1 MSERRTAADGQ
12 GLTLEQLRKVFQR
25 RGQAPVHAVA
35 GIDLR
40 VREGELLG
48 LLGPSGCGK
57 STTLRMIA
65 GLEEP
70 TGGDIRIGGR
80 SIVGRPP
87 HERDVAVAFENYAL
101 FPPLTIE
108 ENIAFGLRA
117 RKEPNATVRAR
128 EVAERLGIS
137 HLLDRKP
144 GGLSSGQKQRVSL
157 ARAIVR
163 KPTVLLLDEPLS
175 HLDAA
180 ERDQTRRELKRLQR
194 ETGYTTV
201 LVTHDQHEALSLAD
215 RVAVMDQGEFKQVGT
230 PDEVYDA
237 PANRFVADFVGEPR
251 MNLLDGRLLPGGQ
264 GPAGAGPTTILL
276 SEAVRLAL
284 PGYAAD
290 GAAGEQRVTIGIRPQ
305 DIRVGRPD
313 DPGALPATVFAYE
326 PLQEVGRLTV
336 TLPGVETRIVV
347 ETHHDFWAERDE
359 VVGLRFDPAR
369 THLFDAETG
378 DRLAWHL
385 DPTSSARSM
394 PPDPSRPLSPATTS
408 S

>member
-1 MSERRTAADGQ
+1 MSNGRNEPTAR
-12 GLTLEQLRKVFQR
+12 GLTLDALRKTFER
-25 RGQAPVHAVA
+25 RGQGPVQAVA
-35 GIDLR
+35 GIDLD
-40 VREGELLG
+40 VAGGELLG

-70 TGGDIRIGGR
+70 TGGDIRIDGR

-87 HERDVAVAFENYAL
+87 HARNVAVAFENYAL
-101 FPPLTIE
+101 YPPLTVE
-108 ENIAFGLRA
+108 ENIAFGMKA
-117 RKEPNATVRAR
+117 RKERDANRRAR
-128 EVAERLGIS
+128 EVAERLGIAPI
-137 HLLDRKP
+137 LDRKP

-163 KPTVLLLDEPLS
+163 EPTVLLLDEPLS

-215 RVAVMDQGEFKQVGT
+215 RVAVMDGGILKQVGT

-237 PANRFVADFVGEPR
+237 PSNLFVADFVGEPR
-251 MNLLDGRLLPGGQ
+251 MNLLPGRL
-264 GPAGAGPTTILL
+264 
-276 SEAVRLAL
+276 V
-284 PGYAAD
+284 AD
-290 GAAGEQRVTIGIRPQ
+290 GAGVAVLLSPEVRVTLPRRLADDDRVDERPVMLGIRPQ
-305 DIRVGRPD
+305 DVRVAERGE
-313 DPGALPATVFAYE
+313 PGVVPATVFAFE

-336 TLPGVETRIVV
+336 SLPGVEGRVVV
-347 ETHHDFWAERDE
+347 ETDHRYIARPREP
-359 VVGLRFDPAR
+359 VGLLFEPSR
-369 THLFDAETG
+369 THLFDHESG
-378 DRLAWHL
+378 GRLAWQIEQ
-385 DPTSSARSM
+385 PAGAVPSSLS
-394 PPDPSRPLSPATTS
+394 SRGTAS

>member
-1 MSERRTAADGQ
+1 MSEPRTVSDGQ
-12 GLTLEQLRKVFQR
+12 GLVLERLRKVFQR
-25 RGQAPVHAVA
+25 RGQAPVDAVA
-35 GIDLR
+35 GIDLQ
-40 VREGELLG
+40 VGEGELLG

-80 SIVGRPP
+80 SILGRPP
-87 HERDVAVAFENYAL
+87 HERNVAVGFENYAL
-101 FPPLTIE
+101 FPPLTVE

-117 RKEPNATVRAR
+117 RKEPNATARAR

-137 HLLDRKP
+137 HLLNRKP

-163 KPTVLLLDEPLS
+163 TPSVLLLDEPLS

-215 RVAVMDQGEFKQVGT
+215 RIAVMDAGRFKQVGT
-230 PDEVYDA
+230 AAEVYDR
-237 PANRFVADFVGEPR
+237 PANLFVADFVGEPR
-251 MNLLDGRLLPGGQ
+251 MNLIAGRLLL
-264 GPAGAGPTTILL
+264 PTDGSATVLL
-276 SEAVRLAL
+276 SNEARFAL
-284 PGYAAD
+284 PGHAGN
-290 GAAGEQRVTIGIRPQ
+290 GAGGERAVMVGIRPQ
-305 DIRVGRPD
+305 DLRVGRPD
-313 DPGALPATVFAYE
+313 EPDGLPATVFAYE

-347 ETHHDFWAERDE
+347 ETHHDYWANQGE
-359 VVGLRFDPAR
+359 VVGLRFNPVR
-369 THLFDAETG
+369 THLFDRETG

-385 DPTSSARSM
+385 PSNPT
-394 PPDPSRPLSPATTS
+394 PEPSRRLSPATS
-408 S
+408 SS

>member
-1 MSERRTAADGQ
+1 MVDPSDEPRSKDLALDG
-12 GLTLEQLRKVFQR
+12 LRKLFVQR
-25 RGQAPVHAVA
+25 GKEPVAAVVGLDLTVGA
-35 GIDLR
+35 G
-40 VREGELLG
+40 EMLG

-70 TGGDIRIGGR
+70 SAGDIRIGGA

-101 FPPLTIE
+101 YPPLTVE

-117 RKEPNATVRAR
+117 RKERDAVERAR
-128 EVAERLGIS
+128 AVAERLGITP
-137 HLLDRKP
+137 LLDRKP

-163 KPTVLLLDEPLS
+163 TPSVLLLDEPLS

-215 RVAVMDQGEFKQVGT
+215 RVAVMDAGQLKQVGT
-230 PDEVYDA
+230 PAEVYDA

-251 MNLLDGRLLPGGQ
+251 MNLIDGRLVLDGDGDGDGNGGPRAVIVF
-264 GPAGAGPTTILL
+264 GD
-276 SEAVRLAL
+276 AVRLQLVGL
-284 PGYAAD
+284 PGD
-290 GAAGEQRVTIGIRPQ
+290 GRGGDRPVTVGIRPQ
-305 DIRVGRPD
+305 DLRLGPAGE
-313 DPGALPATVFAYE
+313 PGAVPATVFAYE
-326 PLQEVGRLTV
+326 PLQEMGRLTV
-336 TLPGVETRIVV
+336 TLPGIETRVVV
-347 ETHHDFWAERDE
+347 ETHHDHVARRDE
-359 VVGLRFDPAR
+359 AVGLRFDPDR
-369 THLFDAETG
+369 THLFAADTG
-378 DRLAWHL
+378 ERLAWIL
-385 DPTSSARSM
+385 A
-394 PPDPSRPLSPATTS
+394 
-408 S
+408 